1 MVERVPDDKR
11 SLTYQNLQTGADG
24 SVVERVPDKNKV
36 EGSIPSRPTEMDF
49 LDRREWRSPRLYP
62 EEHRGP
68 PWRALQSPVYIRKKP
83 AVNKREKE
91 KRKNFV
97 AVITQFVS

>member
-1 MVERVPDDKR
+1 MRF
-11 SLTYQNLQTGADG
+11 SLIRLWRIVRADF
-24 SVVERVPDKNKV
+24 ENQ
-36 EGSIPSRPTEMDF
+36 SIFFRTQSTV
-49 LDRREWRSPRLYP
+49 LKKKGRREWRSPRLYP